1 MDIILRLVI
10 ITVLMLMVIGV
21 IVRPNP
27 WRWTICFTGTAL
39 GISGFV
45 LDNAV
50 TDILTSKSWFTN
62 VAIFAAK
69 TTVISVWLLVQ
80 CIFDERFRFDR
91 FRLSVALLWI
101 AVVIMDMWRFKM
113 GIDSPLDYTS
123 LIFALILMGHG
134 EIGNGALLS
143 ADAFKLE
150 AFSLE
155 FFSVDVDSGFMG

>member
-1 MDIILRLVI
+1 
-10 ITVLMLMVIGV
+10 ML
-21 IVRPNP
+21 
-27 WRWTICFTGTAL
+27 
-39 GISGFV
+39 
-45 LDNAV
+45 
-50 TDILTSKSWFTN
+50 
-62 VAIFAAK
+62 
-69 TTVISVWLLVQ
+69 SVWLLVQ

-143 ADAFKLE
+143 ADAFELE

-155 FFSVDVDSGFMG
+155 FFSVDVDSGFVG